1 MQKLKTVLSKN
12 QLFKGLD
19 KRYLQLIVDCASD
32 VHFNSGDIIFHEGE
46 EANQFHIIREGRV
59 ALEVVL
65 ASGREPIII
74 QVIGE
79 GDILGWS
86 WLFPP
91 YRRHFDA
98 RAVTNTKAIAID
110 GKYLRTKCEKDHH
123 LGYELMKRFTIL
135 IEKRLRGMR
144 LQNPDMYAIHA

>member
-32 VHFNSGDIIFHEGE
+32 VHFNSGDIIFREGE

-59 ALEVVL
+59 ALEVML

-98 RAVTNTKAIAID
+98 RAVTDTKAIAID

-123 LGYELMKRFTIL
+123 LGYELMKRFTNI

>member
-1 MQKLKTVLSKN
+1 MQKLKTILSKH

-32 VHFNSGDIIFHEGE
+32 VHFNSGEIIFHEGD

-79 GDILGWS
+79 GEILGWS

-98 RAVTNTKAIAID
+98 RAVTDTKAIAID

-123 LGYELMKRFTIL
+123 LGYELMKRFTNI
-135 IEKRLRGMR
+135 IEKRLRAMR

>member
-1 MQKLKTVLSKN
+1 MQRLKTILSKH

-19 KRYLQLIVDCASD
+19 KRCLQLIVDCASS

-46 EANQFHIIREGRV
+46 EANQFYIIQQGRV
-59 ALEVVL
+59 VLEVVL
-65 ASGREPIII
+65 VSGREPIII

-79 GDILGWS
+79 GGILGWS

-91 YRRHFDA
+91 YRWHFDA
-98 RAVTNTKAIAID
+98 RAIETTQAIAID
-110 GKYLRTKCEKDHH
+110 GKFLRTKCEKDHH
-123 LGYELMKRFTIL
+123 LGYELMKRFANI
-135 IEKRLRGMR
+135 IEMRLRAMR